1 MAIPTVPLAN
11 TPAGG
16 AYVRDGDDRIREYKL
31 QMHEIME
38 VDHDFPETGNSL
50 TVGQHKQLTLQEKAD
65 LGTGAAGVCL
75 LGAETTVDAKPEL
88 VYTDEDDDSVQI
100 TKDGKLN
107 ALALAG
113 VYPAANVAAIA
124 TMMALIYPVGYVI
137 TLGVSTNPA
146 TLLGIG
152 TWTAIEGKVIVGISD
167 EVGDAAFDTLNE
179 TGGAQTHTLLEA
191 ELPAHTHT
199 YLNMVQSG
207 GGTYGA
213 DGWASGQGNSAGA
226 TGTVGSGTAF
236 SILPPYIVKYVWQ
249 RTA

>member
-31 QMHEIME
+31 QIHEIME
-38 VDHDFPETGNSL
+38 VDHDFPETGNST

-65 LGTGAAGVCL
+65 IGTGATGVCI
-75 LGAETTVDAKPEL
+75 LGAETTVDDKPEL

-113 VYPAANVAAIA
+113 IYPVANVATLA
-124 TMMALIYPVGYVI
+124 TMMSLIYPVGIVI
-137 TLGVSTNPA
+137 TLGVTTNPA

-152 TWTAIEGKVIVGISD
+152 TWTAIEGKVIVGISN
-167 EVGDAAFDTLNE
+167 EVGDAAFDTLDE
-179 TGGAQTHTLLEA
+179 TGGEQTHVLITA
-191 ELPAHTHT
+191 EMPAHTHPVA
-199 YLNMVQSG
+199 VQTGANNDGSYFPTKSTTASTNYTGSTG
-207 GGTYGA
+207 GDGA
-213 DGWASGQGNSAGA
+213 HNNLQ
-226 TGTVGSGTAF
+226 
-236 SILPPYIVKYVWQ
+236 PYIVKYVWQ